1 MLPKTLKIFI
11 AFIKGTAMTSLSITM
26 KGQVTLKRDLLQH
39 LGLKPGERIELDKLP
54 GGELRL
60 RAARP
65 AGTIDSFIGRHKGRL
80 KKPLT
85 IDEMNDI
92 AAAGWAG
99 EPGKSP
105 SIPMCWCAPCSRT
118 TPARAKPPPRC

>member
-1 MLPKTLKIFI
+1 
-11 AFIKGTAMTSLSITM
+11 MTSLSITM

-39 LGLKPGERIELDKLP
+39 LGLKPDERIELDKLP

-99 EPGKSP
+99 EP
-105 SIPMCWCAPCSRT
+105 
-118 TPARAKPPPRC
+118 

>member
-1 MLPKTLKIFI
+1 
-11 AFIKGTAMTSLSITM
+11 MTSQTVTA

-39 LGLKPGERIELDKLP
+39 LGIKPGERIDVEKLP
-54 GGELRL
+54 GGELRV

-65 AGTIDSFIGRHKGRL
+65 TGTIDSFFHALDGKVKM

-99 EPGKSP
+99 QLDDHE
-105 SIPMCWCAPCSRT
+105 
-118 TPARAKPPPRC
+118 